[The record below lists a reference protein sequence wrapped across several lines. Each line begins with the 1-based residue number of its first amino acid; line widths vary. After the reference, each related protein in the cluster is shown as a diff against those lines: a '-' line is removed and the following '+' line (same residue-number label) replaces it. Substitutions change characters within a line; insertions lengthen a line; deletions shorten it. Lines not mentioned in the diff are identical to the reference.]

1 MNHFVTRVVLRPR
14 NGFTLSVP
22 KKKKKSHTVLFTT
35 AITYAV
41 SVFMFIH
48 VLFYLDREM
57 NVTMMTITTAYL
69 TIMTTAD

>member
-1 MNHFVTRVVLRPR
+1 MYLV
-14 NGFTLSVP
+14 
-22 KKKKKSHTVLFTT
+22 TVLFTT